1 VKVDFQGAVIFLRNN
16 DVGRSSEAL
25 VDGGG
30 VGSGV
35 SCHVDPDILLRL
47 LGIIAFEDTGPWLKE
62 NIVSIIIIENSLL
75 NSK

>member
-1 VKVDFQGAVIFLRNN
+1 MIFLRNN

-30 VGSGV
+30 VKSGV
-35 SCHVDPDILLRL
+35 SCHVDSDILLRL
-47 LGIIAFEDTGPWLKE
+47 LGIIAVEDAGPWLKE
-62 NIVSIIIIENSLL
+62 NIVGIIIIENSLL